1 MIDTSHP
8 INASDFSVVSV
19 HTSLST
25 SSTIR
30 CHEST
35 IPTIAGINGKI
46 HSSWV
51 VLHLHGVWWSCLSGM
66 FWVQQLGD
74 IDLWR
79 KTAWTQP
86 TETVGKRHFSWFLM
100 KSEPSTCLFVGFWV
114 RRRRSPVVFLH
125 VENAWEHFLCRI
137 LVSKNGTFQGILWEK
152 EKIKRW
158 WIFKHQHLPTLR
170 CWCLVVRQ
178 AWVYPNI
185 GREHW

>member
-8 INASDFSVVSV
+8 INDSDFSVVSV

-74 IDLWR
+74 MDLWW
-79 KTAWTQP
+79 KKAWTQP
-86 TETVGKRHFSWFLM
+86 TETVGTWSFFLVPYLNL
-100 KSEPSTCLFVGFWV
+100 SRQLCICGIRGQASQEPSG
-114 RRRRSPVVFLH
+114 VFACCQP
-125 VENAWEHFLCRI
+125 ESIFFCRI

-152 EKIKRW
+152 GEIKRW
-158 WIFKHQHLPTLR
+158 WIFKHQHLPTLAQAVS
-170 CWCLVVRQ
+170 WCSPGLSLSKHR
-178 AWVYPNI
+178 
-185 GREHW
+185 